1 MDFELG
7 ENQKL
12 MAEAAREF
20 AEKKLRP
27 IAGKMDEEEKIP
39 DEIFKELAELGYY
52 GMLIPEQWG
61 GLGLDTLSYACAME
75 ELARGS
81 AAVMIGLSV
90 HNSLC
95 SRAILEYGSEQQKQK
110 YLPAMAAGKI
120 ICSYS
125 LSEPGAGTDAGS
137 LQCMAND
144 DGDSFILNG
153 TKSWVTQ
160 AGHADL
166 FVVFVRT
173 DKNAGSKGIS
183 CILVEKGTPGM
194 NIGKN
199 EKKMGLKA
207 SDTRE
212 ISFVDCK
219 VPKTNL
225 LGELNK
231 GFKIALSL
239 LDNGRIGVAAQA
251 VGIAQAAFE
260 EAFRYAHER
269 QQFGQPLVN
278 FQAIQFKLADMAM
291 KIEAARLLVYRAAV
305 LKDKRRVSK
314 EASMAKLFASE
325 IANWVANQALQIHGG
340 YGYVKEYAVERYFRD
355 ARVTEIYEG
364 TSEAQR
370 IVIFRNLEAESSQ
383 N

>member
-7 ENQKL
+7 EDQKL

-20 AEKKLRP
+20 AEKKLKP
-27 IAGKMDEEEKIP
+27 IAEKMDEEEAIP
-39 DEIFKELAELGYY
+39 PEILKELGELGYY
-52 GMLIPEQWG
+52 GMLLPEQYG

-95 SRAILEYGSEQQKQK
+95 CRAIYDYGTEQQKQK
-110 YLPAMAAGKI
+110 YLPKMASGEWI
-120 ICSYS
+120 GSYS
-125 LSEPGAGTDAGS
+125 LSEPGSGTDAGS
-137 LQCMAND
+137 LQCMATETA
-144 DGDSFILNG
+144 DGFILNG
-153 TKSWVTQ
+153 TKSWVTS
-160 AGHADL
+160 AGLASL

-173 DKNAGSKGIS
+173 DKTAGTKGIS
-183 CILVEKGTPGM
+183 CLIVDKDTPGM
-194 NIGKN
+194 NLGKK

-212 ISFVDCK
+212 ISFIDCR
-219 VPKTNL
+219 VPKENL
-225 LGELNK
+225 IGEKNK

-239 LDNGRIGVAAQA
+239 LDNGRVGVASQA
-251 VGIAQAAFE
+251 VGIAQAAYE
-260 EAFRYAHER
+260 EAFKYAYER
-269 QQFGQPLVN
+269 QQFGEPLAN
-278 FQAIQFKLADMAM
+278 FQAIQFKLADMATR
-291 KIEAARLLVYRAAV
+291 IEMARLMTHKAAV
-305 LKDKRRVSK
+305 LKDKGRASK
-314 EASMAKLFASE
+314 EASMAKLVASE
-325 IANWVANQALQIHGG
+325 TANFVASQAVQIHGG

-370 IVIFRNLEAESSQ
+370 IVIFRNLVGTK
-383 N
+383 

>member
-7 ENQKL
+7 EDQKL

-20 AEKKLRP
+20 AEKKLKP
-27 IAGKMDEEEKIP
+27 IAEKMDEEEAIP
-39 DEIFKELAELGYY
+39 PEILKELGELGYY
-52 GMLIPEQWG
+52 GMLLPEEYG

-95 SRAILEYGSEQQKQK
+95 CRAIYDFGTEQQKQK
-110 YLPAMAAGKI
+110 YLPKMASGEWI
-120 ICSYS
+120 GSYS
-125 LSEPGAGTDAGS
+125 LSEPGSGTDAGS
-137 LQCMAND
+137 LQCMAIETD
-144 DGDSFILNG
+144 DGFILNG
-153 TKSWVTQ
+153 TKSWVTS
-160 AGHADL
+160 AGLASI
-166 FVVFVRT
+166 FIVFVRT
-173 DKNAGSKGIS
+173 DKNAGTKGIS
-183 CILVEKGTPGM
+183 CLIVEKGTPGM
-194 NIGKN
+194 NLGKK

-212 ISFVDCK
+212 ISFIDCK
-219 VPKTNL
+219 VPKENL
-225 LGELNK
+225 IGEKNK

-239 LDNGRIGVAAQA
+239 LDNGRVGVASQA
-251 VGIAQAAFE
+251 VGIAQAAYE
-260 EAFRYAHER
+260 EAFKYAHER
-269 QQFGQPLVN
+269 QQFGEPLAN
-278 FQAIQFKLADMAM
+278 FQAIQFKLADMALR
-291 KIEAARLLVYRAAV
+291 IEAARLLTHKAAV
-305 LKDKRRVSK
+305 LKDMGRASK

-325 IANWVANQALQIHGG
+325 TANFVASQAVQIHGG

-370 IVIFRNLEAESSQ
+370 IVIFRNLAGAKR
-383 N
+383 